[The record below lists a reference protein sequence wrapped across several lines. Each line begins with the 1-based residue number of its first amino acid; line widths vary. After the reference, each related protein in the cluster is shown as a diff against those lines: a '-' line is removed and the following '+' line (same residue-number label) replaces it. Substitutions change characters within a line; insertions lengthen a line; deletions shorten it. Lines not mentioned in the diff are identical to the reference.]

1 MDSAAEALY
10 SSENQVRKYV
20 SSYSSL
26 PKGPM
31 TSAKT
36 TNSKSS
42 GLTFSWDELAN
53 HVKQETFNMKN
64 NLG

>member
-1 MDSAAEALY
+1 MDSASEALY
-10 SSENQVRKYV
+10 SSEKQVRKYV

-42 GLTFSWDELAN
+42 SLIFSWDELAN